1 MNSRTFQRG
10 DLGILNKPLV
20 KIWDT
25 EQHSKLA
32 MRLQDNQAA
41 EMTWLCISI
50 IKSFLTTTASAGL
63 ELRWT
68 LLH

>member
-10 DLGILNKPLV
+10 DLWILNKPLV

-25 EQHSKLA
+25 EQHSKLV

-50 IKSFLTTTASAGL
+50 IKSFLTTTASAGI

-68 LLH
+68 SLH